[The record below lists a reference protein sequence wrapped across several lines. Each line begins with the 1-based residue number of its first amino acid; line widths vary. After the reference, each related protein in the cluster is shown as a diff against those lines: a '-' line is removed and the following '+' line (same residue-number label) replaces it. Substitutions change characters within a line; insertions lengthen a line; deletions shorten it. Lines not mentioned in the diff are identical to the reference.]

1 MKQIAVMAVLFLV
14 ITAIAAA
21 QGAKQKRTPPGNEET
36 AGPLQLSI
44 LIDHSEKIP
53 AVLVTV
59 KNVGDDDWIL
69 PIGATISGPV
79 SRTHLGNF
87 KILLTTSSGMPA
99 TVLYRRIAGIEG
111 RIDPAFTTLVRHSTY
126 TMRLAT
132 DDYVVG
138 ETNQLLNELA
148 GSGATLQVRYQP
160 NEHNCP
166 KMIDGRNP
174 TMLRCWTNALIS
186 NAVTY

>member
-1 MKQIAVMAVLFLV
+1 MKRIAITTVLFLA
-14 ITAIAAA
+14 IAAIAAA
-21 QGAKQKRTPPGNEET
+21 QSAKQKQTPPIGNEET

-59 KNVGDDDWIL
+59 KNVGDDDYIL
-69 PIGATISGPV
+69 PIGSTTFGPFA
-79 SRTHLGNF
+79 RTHLSF
-87 KILLTTSSGMPA
+87 EILLTTVGGQPA
-99 TVLYRRIAGIEG
+99 TVLYRRVAGVAG
-111 RIDPAFTTLVRHSTY
+111 RVDPAFTTLVRHSTY
-126 TMRLAT
+126 TMRLPT
-132 DDYVVG
+132 DDYVGG

-148 GSGATLQVRYQP
+148 DSDATLQVRYRP

-166 KMIDGRNP
+166 RMIDGRNP